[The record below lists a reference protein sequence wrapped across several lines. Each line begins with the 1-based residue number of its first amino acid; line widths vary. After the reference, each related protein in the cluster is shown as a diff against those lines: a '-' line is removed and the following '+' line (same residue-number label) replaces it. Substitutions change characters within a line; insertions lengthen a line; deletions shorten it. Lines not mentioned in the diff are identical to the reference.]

1 MHSNSKALNVLIA
14 LIFFVSL
21 SAAAQG
27 PGGPPPGGGPGAPP
41 PGGPGAPPPG
51 GPGGPPANS
60 AQQKTVV
67 ASISFKGNS
76 KFTDAQL
83 SKAVGL
89 KVGDP
94 LSPDIVKKALDRLIA
109 YYRSHDANLSVSPN
123 IDPGDGHAT
132 VQFIIDE
139 NGTKGDAGMFQPNGG
154 GPSGGAPPPGGP
166 PPAGR

>member
-1 MHSNSKALNVLIA
+1 MHSSSKALNVLIA

-27 PGGPPPGGGPGAPP
+27 PGGPPPGGGPG
-41 PGGPGAPPPG
+41 GPPPG
-51 GPGGPPANS
+51 GPGGPPVSS

-67 ASISFKGNS
+67 GTLSFKGNK

-83 SKAVGL
+83 SKAIGL

-94 LSPDIVKKALDRLIA
+94 LSPEIVKKAINQLIA
-109 YYRSHDANLSVSPN
+109 FYRSHGANLSVSPN
-123 IDPGDGHAT
+123 IDPKDGHAT

-154 GPSGGAPPPGGP
+154 GSPGGPPPSGGP